1 MSVRGDKMKACGIT
15 AEYNPFHNG
24 HMHQIAETKKQC
36 DADVMIA
43 VMSGSFTQRG
53 EPAVASRRLRA
64 EYAVRNGID
73 LVIELPY
80 VYAVQSAVRFAE
92 GAVRL
97 LERAGVSF
105 ISFGSECGNLENL
118 MEIAATPVNPD
129 HIREAMSSGM
139 SFPRAYSLLTA
150 SLHPNDLLAVCYL
163 RAMRDTGITPV
174 LVQRTSGY
182 HDETLHETASALA
195 IRTALKEGRPLQET
209 TVMKDVLEGSFHPWW
224 DLYYPYLRTF
234 LLMTPR
240 ERLSEYF
247 LFSEGIENHL
257 KKQAETCAD
266 FSSFL
271 AACISYRY
279 TASRIRRTCLSALNQ
294 VTRREASLAMENDV
308 LRILAFNDKGREW
321 LRKLKEEDVR
331 FASRY
336 SQIPEAERM
345 LSWKCTQMY
354 ASVFPEEE
362 RKRLL
367 KEEITG
373 ALYVK

>member
-1 MSVRGDKMKACGIT
+1 MIACGIT

-24 HMHQIAETKKQC
+24 HMHQIAETRKQC
-36 DADVMIA
+36 GADVMVA
-43 VMSGSFTQRG
+43 VMSGNFTQRG
-53 EPAVASRRLRA
+53 EPAVISKRQRA
-64 EYAVRNGID
+64 IYAVRNGID

-97 LERAGVSF
+97 LAKAGVSY

-118 MEIAATPVNPD
+118 RDIAATPVNPD
-129 HIREAMSSGM
+129 HIREAMSTGM

-163 RAMRDTGITPV
+163 RAMHDTGITPV

-182 HDETLHETASALA
+182 HDAELHETASALA
-195 IRTALKEGRPLQET
+195 IRTALKEGRSLQGT
-209 TVMKDVLEGSFHPWW
+209 TVMKDILENSFHPWW

-240 ERLSEYF
+240 ERLAGFF

-257 KKQAETCAD
+257 KAQAENCAD
-266 FSSFL
+266 FESFL
-271 AACISYRY
+271 SACVSYRY

-294 VTRREASLAMENDV
+294 VTAEEAALASESDV
-308 LRILAFNDKGREW
+308 LRVLAFNDRGRAY
-321 LRKLKEEDVR
+321 LRQLKEHDVR
-331 FASRY
+331 VANRF
-336 SQIPEAERM
+336 SQVPAAER
-345 LSWKCTQMY
+345 LLAWRCAQMY

-373 ALYVK
+373 AYYAG